1 VGRISGR
8 YKQAVPC
15 YFVLIL
21 LALLLPSAPA
31 VAQTNPEPAIIA
43 VVNDEAISSFD
54 LRARTRLALLSA
66 GVAENTESLEFYSR
80 QTLRQMV
87 DEIIQGGEARKLGL
101 TVTDDEVQSA
111 IADLEAQN
119 KMQPG
124 MLRKILTSKDVPY
137 KALEQQVRASILWGR
152 LVRRQYAGRI
162 TISAD
167 EILEVKERLRRNQGQ
182 QEYAVAEI
190 VLRLDDKDKA
200 ASRRARELAD
210 RLYSDLRS
218 GADFRALARE
228 FSASSSAAS
237 GGDLGFVTLAT
248 MGTIRAAALQS
259 MQPGQITTPIVDG
272 DSVVLLWLKARRTAG
287 VSEEAANVPE
297 ATASADTEL
306 SLFQTVFELPP
317 EPSQKQL
324 ASLRDRA
331 LDTLSQI
338 SSCADAEKL
347 AAKRKD
353 VVSGSLGRLQLGKLP
368 QQVRQ
373 AAAPLPIGASTPPL
387 LVNGLLV
394 IFTVC
399 DRFTP
404 GGAAAAPV
412 KAEASLPSDEQIRER
427 LRQQKLERLSDSFMK
442 DLRRNSFIDLKQAGI
457 GG

>member
-1 VGRISGR
+1 M
-8 YKQAVPC
+8 PC

-167 EILEVKERLRRNQGQ
+167 EIAEVKERLRRNQGQ

-237 GGDLGFVTLAT
+237 GGDLGWVALGT
-248 MGTIRAAALQS
+248 MGAMRAAALQS

-306 SLFQTVFELPP
+306 SLFQTVF
-317 EPSQKQL
+317 
-324 ASLRDRA
+324 
-331 LDTLSQI
+331 
-338 SSCADAEKL
+338 
-347 AAKRKD
+347 
-353 VVSGSLGRLQLGKLP
+353 
-368 QQVRQ
+368 
-373 AAAPLPIGASTPPL
+373 
-387 LVNGLLV
+387 
-394 IFTVC
+394 
-399 DRFTP
+399 
-404 GGAAAAPV
+404 
-412 KAEASLPSDEQIRER
+412 
-427 LRQQKLERLSDSFMK
+427 
-442 DLRRNSFIDLKQAGI
+442 
-457 GG
+457 